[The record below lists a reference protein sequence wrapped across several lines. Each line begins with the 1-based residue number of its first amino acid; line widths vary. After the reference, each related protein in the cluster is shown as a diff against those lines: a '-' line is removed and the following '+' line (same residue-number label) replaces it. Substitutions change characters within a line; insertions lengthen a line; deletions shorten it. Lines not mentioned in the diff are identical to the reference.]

1 MGLGKL
7 GSATSASWGTKKEEL
22 EGRAAINDSQI
33 RKYTAHNEAR
43 FADHVVS
50 QDALD
55 AERDA
60 SKKRKQMQNDD
71 INAFAEA
78 QKASSDAAPKASGL
92 LVGRAKAE
100 SKAKKAVGFVVKK
113 PKVDEHSMSSDQAA
127 AEAASA
133 ASTKEP
139 PAALGIGLAGYGSSS
154 EEEDVAA

>member
-22 EGRAAINDSQI
+22 EGRAAINDNQI

-50 QDALD
+50 QDSLD

-60 SKKRKQMQNDD
+60 SKKRKQMQDD
-71 INAFAEA
+71 DLNAFAQA
-78 QKASSDAAPKASGL
+78 QKASTDAAPKASGF

-100 SKAKKAVGFVVKK
+100 PKAKKAVGFIVKK
-113 PKVDEHSMSSDQAA
+113 TKVSENAVSSAEGADAA
-127 AEAASA
+127 NSASVTAETASA
-133 ASTKEP
+133 
-139 PAALGIGLAGYGSSS
+139 
-154 EEEDVAA
+154 VAKN